1 MAYANQLMM
10 AQHTEEARIVLD
22 AAINEL
28 GPVPQINHCLGLL
41 YGQTGN
47 AELAVKHIS
56 DAVNLDPHNDRYRID
71 VSNFLIREAQYSEA
85 MEHLDVAQKVN
96 QFEQEMWALKGLC
109 WRFTGDDRDA
119 WLNDYDRFVQAK
131 VLDTPEGYDNF
142 EHFMHDLRKALIAMH
157 ETVETPLD
165 QSIRNG
171 TQTPGR
177 LLFQPVK
184 EIMDYRLVLEKRIRQ
199 YLGSLPDDPNH
210 PFLCRKT
217 GNFRF
222 SGSWSVR
229 LRNQGFHVNHVHPE
243 GWFSGPTYME
253 VPESVR
259 PDDPEKAGWVKF
271 GETGM
276 NLGPERETIVKAVC
290 AQDGL
295 CAFFPSYVWH
305 GTNPFHSDEHRMTTP
320 CDVVP
325 A

>member
-1 MAYANQLMM
+1 
-10 AQHTEEARIVLD
+10 
-22 AAINEL
+22 
-28 GPVPQINHCLGLL
+28 
-41 YGQTGN
+41 
-47 AELAVKHIS
+47 
-56 DAVNLDPHNDRYRID
+56 
-71 VSNFLIREAQYSEA
+71 
-85 MEHLDVAQKVN
+85 
-96 QFEQEMWALKGLC
+96 MWALKGLC
-109 WRFTGDDRDA
+109 WRFTGDDRDT

-165 QSIRNG
+165 QSVRNG

-184 EIMDYRLVLEKRIRQ
+184 EIMDYRVVLEKRIRE
-199 YLGSLPDDPNH
+199 YLGGLPDDPDH

-217 GNFRF
+217 SNFRF

-229 LRNQGFHVNHVHPE
+229 LRSEGFHVNHVHPD

-276 NLGPERETIVKAVC
+276 NLGPEREIIVKAVC
-290 AQDGL
+290 PQDGL